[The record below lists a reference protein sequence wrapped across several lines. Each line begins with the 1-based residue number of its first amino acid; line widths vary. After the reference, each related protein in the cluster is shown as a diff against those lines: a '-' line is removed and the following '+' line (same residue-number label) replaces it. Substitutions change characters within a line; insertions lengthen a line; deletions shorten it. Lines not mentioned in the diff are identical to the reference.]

1 LIIDYDE
8 YVNEESYMRA
18 KIKEIINEIDYGLGS
33 GIFEFTI
40 LNNIQNTDNNASDT
54 TSTSTSA
61 TSKSSLVELKEAAS
75 YAFK

>member
-1 LIIDYDE
+1 MVVPEDE
-8 YVNEESYMRA
+8 TKESFTRG

-40 LNNIQNTDNNASDT
+40 LNN
-54 TSTSTSA
+54 
-61 TSKSSLVELKEAAS
+61 SSGGTPLQELKEAAS